1 MFVNLHTKRGTALH
15 EAALCGKLDVVR
27 TLLDAGVDLG
37 ARDAGHNTV
46 LDLLSQF
53 PKHATQDIYATIKR
67 KFLISFL
74 IWGLVYNKFSQNS
87 WN

>member
-15 EAALCGKLDVVR
+15 EAALCGKLDVVK

-53 PKHATQDIYATIKR
+53 PKHATQEIYATIKR
-67 KFLISFL
+67 EPWIIWSIQKKHFLLRPS
-74 IWGLVYNKFSQNS
+74 
-87 WN
+87 